1 LSSSN
6 TVTCRRKA
14 AQSTKNSASP
24 APLLRKARL
33 SASLGLLGS
42 SKKKQEEKAIARRRS
57 SDGSVVVLVGGHGE
71 ASLES
76 RIDSVLVLLDD
87 SVLDRIVDARKEIAR
102 LKIMAAKLI
111 RGGRGVHIVSGS
123 ITRDECEAQVV
134 TNLEGNAFTSV
145 AARSVS
151 TYPMGPCGKVRDGSP
166 ICDSYLARFQGN
178 TAILCVADGCGWGVR
193 SREASMK
200 AKCGFV
206 EYVDQ
211 NVTKC
216 TTAADVSKVLVRA
229 VAAAHCKIM
238 EGKSESN
245 SAGTTTLL
253 GGYVAPLKD
262 VSGCAF
268 VLVSIGDCKVY
279 LRKSE
284 KDQVIDLVCD
294 CRAASFDAKDPGGRI
309 GSHNQDGAPD
319 LRNLTINSCV
329 CERGDMLILVTDG
342 VSDNFDPGL
351 LGVNVDGFTVQTR
364 NAWSCDKVREVLSGT
379 EDAQSVVETLLGHC
393 VAVTQPSRDWHESGS
408 TGKLPQDYRK
418 CPGKMDHCTC
428 LCIQF

>member
-1 LSSSN
+1 M
-6 TVTCRRKA
+6 RKSRTGSFDDLAATRVHEKNVEPELFKALRPAEEEA
-14 AQSTKNSASP
+14 AQTTKNSASP

-33 SASLGLLGS
+33 STSLGLLRA

-57 SDGSVVVLVGGHGE
+57 SDGSLAVLLAGHGHGE
-71 ASLES
+71 ASLEA
-76 RIDSVLVLLDD
+76 RIDAVLVLLSDA
-87 SVLDRIVDARKEIAR
+87 VLERIVDARKQMAGVM
-102 LKIMAAKLI
+102 IMVGKLI
-111 RGGRGVHIVSGS
+111 RPGRGVHIVSGP
-123 ITRDECEAQVV
+123 ITRDECEAQVI

-151 TYPMGPCGKVRDGSP
+151 TYPM
-166 ICDSYLARFQGN
+166 
-178 TAILCVADGCGWGVR
+178 VR

-229 VAAAHCKIM
+229 VAAAHCKVV

-284 KDQVIDLVCD
+284 KDQVTDLVCD

-309 GSHNQDGAPD
+309 GAHNQDGTPD

-342 VSDNFDPGL
+342 VSDNFDPEL
-351 LGVNVDGFTVQTR
+351 LGVNVDGFNAQTS
-364 NAWSCDKVREVLSGT
+364 NAWSCDKVREALSGS
-379 EDAQSVVETLLGHC
+379 EDAQSVVETLLGYC
-393 VAVTQPSRDWHESGS
+393 VSVTQSSRDWHESGGS
-408 TGKLPQDYRK
+408 RGKLPQDYRK
-418 CPGKMDHCTC
+418 FPGKMDHCTC
-428 LCIQF
+428 LCLQF